1 MFIFSKFK
9 TIEWEKQER
18 KTERMRKCAER
29 PTISWVLMLRAVLNV
44 ETHFCG
50 NVCLIQSPIYY
61 TVCGMPLASNSVIVA
76 VAKTKTKT
84 STSTCPVILA
94 ILRLR
99 PQTTFGRGF
108 LFIENRKITFSKGQV
123 AHAYPSA
130 FRNTLINLLWEQVL
144 LVFMH
149 DTSTAINRLC

>member
-1 MFIFSKFK
+1 MFIFSKFT
-9 TIEWEKQER
+9 TIEWERQEGT
-18 KTERMRKCAER
+18 TERMRKCAER
-29 PTISWVLMLRAVLNV
+29 PTIIWVLMLRAVLNV
-44 ETHFCG
+44 ETLLRK
-50 NVCLIQSPIYY
+50 CLFNTIYY

-84 STSTCPVILA
+84 STSMCPVILA

-123 AHAYPSA
+123 EHAYPSA

>member
-1 MFIFSKFK
+1 MGKTRKNDRKNEEMRWKADYYLSVNVKGCAKRGNTFAEMFF
-9 TIEWEKQER
+9 
-18 KTERMRKCAER
+18 
-29 PTISWVLMLRAVLNV
+29 
-44 ETHFCG
+44 
-50 NVCLIQSPIYY
+50 LIQSPIYY

-108 LFIENRKITFSKGQV
+108 LFIENRKITFSQGQV
-123 AHAYPSA
+123 EDAYPSA